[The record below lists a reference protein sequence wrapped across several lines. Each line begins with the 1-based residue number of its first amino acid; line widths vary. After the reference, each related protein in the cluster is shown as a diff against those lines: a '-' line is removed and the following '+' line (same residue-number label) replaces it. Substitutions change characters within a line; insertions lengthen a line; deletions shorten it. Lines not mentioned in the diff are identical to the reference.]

1 MEPEPRGTSE
11 TGGLYRT
18 LVEQI
23 SAITYVDT
31 LDHGTTTPVYVSPQV
46 EALIGVSADEW
57 LADPVMWRSLVHPE
71 DRDRAIREFETGLAA
86 GSSFGFSYR
95 VVRPDGRVVW
105 IDERATVLTDEHGK
119 PAFLHG
125 VMVDATESRVAE
137 EHARRA
143 ASLLAATLEATADG
157 ILVVDIAGKIAA
169 FNRRFAEMWRIP
181 QEILGTRDDDRALAH
196 VLDQVTDPDAFLA
209 KVRELYATP
218 LAESFDVLGF
228 LDGRVFERYSA
239 PQVSEGEPVGR
250 VWSFRDVTERVR
262 AERDLREAEEKFRVL
277 VERLPAVVYEAE
289 FGFPAPWL
297 YVSPHVER
305 MLGYSPEDFL
315 SNPSLWWD
323 RVHPDDKERVE
334 REEGE
339 SRASGAPF
347 VSEYRMIGREG
358 QVRWVRDEAE
368 VVLDDA
374 GRPHLLRGLL
384 YDIDERKQAEET
396 LQRSEELVRKL
407 YSRLL
412 QAQEDERVR
421 IAGDIHDDSIQA
433 MTAVGLRLSSF
444 ANRTQDP
451 EDREALARL
460 EETVEASITR
470 LRHLLFSLHP
480 RALDQDGLAA
490 ALRLHLNEF
499 REGGISLQLR
509 DELDDEPPPETRTT
523 LYRIVLEVLANVRKH
538 AHATS
543 VEVVLSA
550 VGGGFRLRVEDDGR
564 GFQLEGDGADR
575 PGHLGFSAMRE
586 RAEMAGGRLSLESEP
601 GAGTTVEVWL
611 PGP

>member
-1 MEPEPRGTSE
+1 
-11 TGGLYRT
+11 
-18 LVEQI
+18 
-23 SAITYVDT
+23 
-31 LDHGTTTPVYVSPQV
+31 
-46 EALIGVSADEW
+46 
-57 LADPVMWRSLVHPE
+57 
-71 DRDRAIREFETGLAA
+71 
-86 GSSFGFSYR
+86 
-95 VVRPDGRVVW
+95 VW

-499 REGGISLQLR
+499 REGASPCSSATSSTMSPHPRPGRPSTGSFSR
-509 DELDDEPPPETRTT
+509 CSRTCASTRT
-523 LYRIVLEVLANVRKH
+523 RRASRSSCRPW
-538 AHATS
+538 AAAS
-543 VEVVLSA
+543 GSA
-550 VGGGFRLRVEDDGR
+550 SR
-564 GFQLEGDGADR
+564 
-575 PGHLGFSAMRE
+575 
-586 RAEMAGGRLSLESEP
+586 
-601 GAGTTVEVWL
+601 TTVEVSSSRVTAPIGQGTSASRRCVSVPRWPAVAFRL
-611 PGP
+611 SPSPARARPSRSGCPGRSGCVGANPTLRPDPSSPRPRLATCA

>member
-1 MEPEPRGTSE
+1 M
-11 TGGLYRT
+11 
-18 LVEQI
+18 
-23 SAITYVDT
+23 
-31 LDHGTTTPVYVSPQV
+31 
-46 EALIGVSADEW
+46 
-57 LADPVMWRSLVHPE
+57 
-71 DRDRAIREFETGLAA
+71 
-86 GSSFGFSYR
+86 
-95 VVRPDGRVVW
+95 W

-137 EHARRA
+137 EYARRA

-157 ILVVDIAGKIAA
+157 ILVMDIAGKIAA

-181 QEILGTRDDDRALAH
+181 QETLGTRDDDRALAH

-347 VSEYRMIGREG
+347 VSEYR
-358 QVRWVRDEAE
+358 
-368 VVLDDA
+368 
-374 GRPHLLRGLL
+374 
-384 YDIDERKQAEET
+384 
-396 LQRSEELVRKL
+396 
-407 YSRLL
+407 
-412 QAQEDERVR
+412 
-421 IAGDIHDDSIQA
+421 
-433 MTAVGLRLSSF
+433 
-444 ANRTQDP
+444 
-451 EDREALARL
+451 
-460 EETVEASITR
+460 
-470 LRHLLFSLHP
+470 
-480 RALDQDGLAA
+480 
-490 ALRLHLNEF
+490 
-499 REGGISLQLR
+499 
-509 DELDDEPPPETRTT
+509 
-523 LYRIVLEVLANVRKH
+523 
-538 AHATS
+538 
-543 VEVVLSA
+543 
-550 VGGGFRLRVEDDGR
+550 
-564 GFQLEGDGADR
+564 
-575 PGHLGFSAMRE
+575 
-586 RAEMAGGRLSLESEP
+586 
-601 GAGTTVEVWL
+601 
-611 PGP
+611 